1 MSLQRARDR
10 AKQRRQLTE
19 TAIRLAT
26 QGRWEDAIAVNREL
40 IELSNQDVD
49 AYNRL
54 GKALMEL
61 GRYRDARDA
70 YAESVRID
78 PNNSIAKKNLIRL
91 EPLAES
97 LPEEGEAARERVD
110 PRIFIEETGKTGHT
124 RLVSLADPSIVA
136 RLTTGDQVYF
146 QIDSNTLRVV
156 SSRGERLGEIEPR
169 LALRLIALM
178 NGGNEY
184 AAAITSLAEGQ
195 VSSIIKARCRH
206 PSQAGKVSFPARAG
220 VDGFRGYI
228 KGTVIDRDRDLD
240 EELSDEG
247 EYTAGWARDEDEGEG
262 MSDELT
268 PYEEDEGALDEDTD
282 EDDEE
287 I

>member
-1 MSLQRARDR
+1 M
-10 AKQRRQLTE
+10 TE

-124 RLVSLADPSIVA
+124 RLVNLADPSIVA

-146 QIDSNTLRVV
+146 QIDNNTLRVV

-195 VSSIIKARCRH
+195 VSIIIKEMFQH